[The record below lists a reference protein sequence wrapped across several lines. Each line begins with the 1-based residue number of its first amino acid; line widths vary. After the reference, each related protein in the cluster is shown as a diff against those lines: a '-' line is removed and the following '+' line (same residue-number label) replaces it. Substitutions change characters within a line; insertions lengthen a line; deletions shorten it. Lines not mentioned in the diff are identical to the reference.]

1 MVLKKG
7 GRDVPEGKRT
17 GYSREGIIAALK
29 AVGGKWKPLILF
41 ILYHEGTKRFGELRR
56 LLPEVTQGTLTSQL
70 REMERD
76 GLVLRTIYPEI
87 PPRVEYELTDH
98 GKTLA
103 PILKSMCDWGFRH
116 LEYLDARRSGGEDCS

>member
-1 MVLKKG
+1 VPG
-7 GRDVPEGKRT
+7 GTGT
-17 GYSREGIIAALK
+17 GYSKEGILAALK
-29 AVGGKWKPLILF
+29 AAGGKWKPLILF
-41 ILYHEGTKRFGELRR
+41 ILFHEGTKRFGELRR

-76 GLVLRTIYPEI
+76 GLVRRTVYPEI

-116 LEYLDARRSGGEDCS
+116 LEYLAAQGKGEKFRGGVDAEEAT